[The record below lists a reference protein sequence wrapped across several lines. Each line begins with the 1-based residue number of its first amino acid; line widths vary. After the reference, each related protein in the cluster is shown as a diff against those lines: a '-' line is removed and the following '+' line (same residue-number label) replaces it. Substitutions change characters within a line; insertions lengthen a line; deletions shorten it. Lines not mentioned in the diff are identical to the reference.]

1 MELGKFASQKEKKA
15 FALQAHAAPSGNAT
29 INYTLSFSTEIM
41 ASVYIDV
48 EMFAVKSE
56 CL

>member
-1 MELGKFASQKEKKA
+1 MKLGKFASQKEKKA

-29 INYTLSFSTEIM
+29 INYMLSFSTEIM